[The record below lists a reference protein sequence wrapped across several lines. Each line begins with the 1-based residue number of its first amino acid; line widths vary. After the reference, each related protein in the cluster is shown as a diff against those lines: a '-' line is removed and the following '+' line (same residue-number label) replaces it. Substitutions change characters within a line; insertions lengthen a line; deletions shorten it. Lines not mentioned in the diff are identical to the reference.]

1 MTQYDPLTPTNELIS
16 NINNNPTISPFT
28 QLILDKLI
36 QLQSIAGETQT
47 NTLVNGV
54 PLYDTLNAAIVF
66 IQGGGDGLLV
76 LDTLIQSTNAFIIN
90 DNNNYNILG
99 QARPVTDIVAH
110 TDSHLDEG
118 YVIVGGGGNDTI
130 GGSTGADNLTGGYGN
145 DSLSG
150 FEGND
155 TVVAGLGSDTVDGG
169 IGFDVL
175 QVQGSYDQWI
185 WSTDGDSVAMSN
197 GVDSP
202 NIVDARNIDFISF
215 INAVGNETSV
225 VVTDNQDQANAMR
238 LYQGLFDR
246 SADLGGAQ
254 NWLTA
259 IDIGFTDVQVAQAFL
274 SSPEFTNTWGTLTNG
289 QYVELLYQNSFN
301 RDADPQGLA
310 NWTAAIDLG
319 ILSRA
324 QVAVAIVGSPEGQA
338 SIDNVL
344 VIPGLV

>member
-1 MTQYDPLTPTNELIS
+1 MQYDPIIPTS
-16 NINNNPTISPFT
+16 NIIADINSNPTISPFT
-28 QLILDKLI
+28 QIILDELI
-36 QLQSIAGETQT
+36 RLRSFAGETET

-54 PLYDTLNAAIVF
+54 PLYDAVDAAIVF
-66 IQGGGDGLLV
+66 IQGGGDFLLV
-76 LDTLIQSTNAFIIN
+76 LDTLIQSTQAFIVN
-90 DNNNYNILG
+90 DNNNYNLIA
-99 QARPVTDIVAH
+99 QARVITDIASH
-110 TDSHLDEG
+110 TDSHLEEG

-130 GGSTGADNLTGGYGN
+130 GGSTAADNLTGGYGN

-155 TVVAGLGSDTVDGG
+155 TMVAGLGNDTVDGG

-175 QVQGSYDQWI
+175 QVQGSYEQWT
-185 WSTDGDSVAMSN
+185 WSTDGDKVEMVN
-197 GVDSP
+197 GVGSP
-202 NIVDARNIDFISF
+202 NTAEARNIDFISF

-259 IDIGFTDVQVAQAFL
+259 IDIGFTDVQVAQAFIN
-274 SSPEFTNTWGTLTNG
+274 SAEFTNSWGTLNNE

-301 RDADPQGLA
+301 RSADDQGLA

>member
-1 MTQYDPLTPTNELIS
+1 MQYDPIIPTS
-16 NINNNPTISPFT
+16 NIIADINSNPTISPIT
-28 QLILDKLI
+28 QLILDTLI
-36 QLQSIAGETQT
+36 DLRSIAGETQT
-47 NTLVNGV
+47 NTLVNGQ
-54 PLYDTLNAAIVF
+54 PLYDFLDAAIVF

-76 LDTLIQSTNAFIIN
+76 LHALIQSTNAFIVN
-90 DNNNYNILG
+90 DNSNYNIIAESRINTIATHIDAELN
-99 QARPVTDIVAH
+99 D
-110 TDSHLDEG
+110 G

-130 GGSTGADNLTGGYGN
+130 GGSTAADNLTGGYGN

-155 TVVAGLGSDTVDGG
+155 TVVAGLGNDTVDGG

-175 QVQGSYDQWI
+175 QVQGSYEQWA
-185 WSTDGDSVAMSN
+185 WSTDGDKVDMTN
-197 GVDSP
+197 GVGSP
-202 NIVDARNIDFISF
+202 NTVDARNIDFISF
-215 INAVGNETSV
+215 IDAVGNETSV
-225 VVTDNQDQANAMR
+225 VVTENQDQADAMR

-274 SSPEFTNTWGTLTNG
+274 SSAEFTDTWGTLNNE

-301 RDADPQGLA
+301 RGADAQGLA